1 MSKMILDQKDLNK
14 LLFNAKKIRDR
25 NRTFAQLAVNSYNK
39 IKDLKCCFGPY
50 LEGGFDDDDN
60 GAVFRLAF
68 YEDDIKHYIYIA
80 RDKDSN
86 YCLDTDKMETQVD
99 MYSMNLDLDIMP
111 HKIFNECKTNDGYLQ
126 TVVMFRRKSEKSKRV
141 FVEIFSDFQ
150 L

>member
-50 LEGGFDDDDN
+50 LESNYNN
-60 GAVFRLAF
+60 GTLLRLAF
-68 YEDDIKHYIYIA
+68 YEDDIKHYIYIV

-86 YCLDTDKMETQVD
+86 YRLDTDKMYTQVD
-99 MYSMNLDLDIMP
+99 MYSMNLDLNIMP
-111 HKIFNECKTNDGYLQ
+111 DKIFNGYKSNDGYLQ
-126 TVVMFRRKSEKSKRV
+126 TAVIFTREAEKSKRV
-141 FVEIFSDFQ
+141 FVEIFSDLQ

>member
-50 LEGGFDDDDN
+50 LESNFNN
-60 GAVFRLAF
+60 GALLRLAF

-86 YCLDTDKMETQVD
+86 YRLDTDKMETQVD
-99 MYSMNLDLDIMP
+99 MYSMNLDLNTMP
-111 HKIFNECKTNDGYLQ
+111 DKIFNGYKSNDGCPQ
-126 TVVMFRRKSEKSKRV
+126 TVVLFRREAEKSKRV
-141 FVEIFSDFQ
+141 FVEIFSDLQ